1 MIASNSKSVNN
12 SMSLVQKKASTSK
25 NTTETKKRHPKKVT
39 TGDGSSSIKYINNS
53 DIVTQLGNALVRE
66 YLSRH
71 GCKKS
76 LSSLTETDEKELSE
90 NSKKVYNSRTELARS
105 LGILKQ
111 AQQNKNSKT
120 VYLSLL
126 EVIINAVLLDSTNH
140 NKDEKGNNKSSSNSI
155 SKEKEKTSHISKHK
169 EADKSNYP
177 YTSSSSSNGE
187 HQQQHSEHESRKVKV
202 VNPSSSS
209 SSNSHSSQLTS
220 GITISV
226 AKASP
231 AISSYSFPFSKNN
244 TTMLGNKPKLMNGN
258 NDIFDKNKNNI
269 NIINSSSS
277 ISNSN
282 SNNNNHNHNNNNSHS
297 ESNPIKKGN
306 HSHGNHSHSHD
317 IGRDTMFS
325 SPISFTTNG
334 DSNGFIKPKRNSN
347 PTVNHSMAVQEDDML
362 IEDIQLQD
370 FDMPINDITISNNRH
385 SSHGNSSGLNIWKNQ
400 GKPISNETSKDLLK
414 LVFGDTKENYQDSW
428 KGKRFIFNKNQN
440 VSYGLIQEKG
450 GPCGLISVVQAY
462 IILHLVF
469 KNTQYENVDEDML
482 HTFSEDEKED
492 ALINS
497 LADIIWKSGEWNNS
511 CTIVLPSPNSLSK
524 NLAEN
529 LILYK
534 VYSRDAC
541 RNFISQNLS
550 QIQTHS
556 FLLLLYST
564 ILSRG
569 IDNVRNDMDEP
580 NNTLIGMHGYCT
592 QDLVNLLITGKATSN
607 VHDNDIRLGDDNA
620 PDDECKILK
629 GIKTQPNIGHLSLFE
644 HYRSIIVGSYYK
656 NPKYPI
662 FIVCSE
668 SHYTVLFSL
677 DKDVVST
684 KRNIS
689 MFDLFYYD
697 QLSNQQEEIKLTLTL
712 LNDGYEG
719 GEDDN
724 NGDEIIDHHE
734 KLVPPLNLCIKT
746 KWKNVNIDWNNTDPL
761 L

>member
-1 MIASNSKSVNN
+1 MIASNSKNVNN
-12 SMSLVQKKASTSK
+12 SMSLAQKKSMTSK
-25 NTTETKKRHPKKVT
+25 NVVENKKRHPKKVAVGEGT
-39 TGDGSSSIKYINNS
+39 TSSVKYINNS

-76 LSSLTETDEKELSE
+76 LSALTEFDEKELSE
-90 NSKKVYNSRTELARS
+90 NSKKTYNSRTELARS
-105 LGILKQ
+105 LGILKH

-126 EVIINAVLLDSTNH
+126 EVAINAVLLDLVN
-140 NKDEKGNNKSSSNSI
+140 NPKDEKSNSKSNNNSN
-155 SKEKEKTSHISKHK
+155 SKEKEKNSHSSKHIDA
-169 EADKSNYP
+169 EKSNHP
-177 YTSSSSSNGE
+177 YTSSSSTNNE
-187 HQQQHSEHESRKVKV
+187 HHSEHENRKTKIL
-202 VNPSSSS
+202 
-209 SSNSHSSQLTS
+209 NSHSIQQSTAT
-220 GITISV
+220 TISV

-231 AISSYSFPFSKNN
+231 TASSYSFSLSKNS
-244 TTMLGNKPKLMNGN
+244 TILGNKTKLNDEDNDDYNKKSPN
-258 NDIFDKNKNNI
+258 NKK
-269 NIINSSSS
+269 SSHNYGSH
-277 ISNSN
+277 
-282 SNNNNHNHNNNNSHS
+282 NHNHN
-297 ESNPIKKGN
+297 
-306 HSHGNHSHSHD
+306 HD
-317 IGRDTMFS
+317 ADCDILFS
-325 SPISFTTNG
+325 SPVSISL
-334 DSNGFIKPKRNSN
+334 SNNNEISNFIKSKPKKNSN
-347 PTVNHSMAVQEDDML
+347 NMGSHISSDDDML
-362 IEDIQLQD
+362 IEDIQIQD
-370 FDMPINDITISNNRH
+370 IDIPINDISISNRH
-385 SSHGNSSGLNIWKNQ
+385 SLHGNNSNINIWKNQ
-400 GKPISNETSKDLLK
+400 GKPISMETSKDLLN
-414 LVFGDTKENYQDSW
+414 LVYGDTKENYHDSW
-428 KGKRFIFNKNQN
+428 RGKRFIFNKNQN
-440 VSYGLIQEKG
+440 ISYGLIQEKG

-469 KNTQYENVDEDML
+469 KNNQYENVDEEIL
-482 HTFSEDEKED
+482 HSFTDEEKED
-492 ALINS
+492 ALMNS
-497 LADIIWKSGEWNNS
+497 LADIIWKCGEWNNS

-541 RNFISQNLS
+541 YNFISQNLS
-550 QIQTHS
+550 QIQIHG

-629 GIKTQPNIGHLSLFE
+629 GIKSQPNIGHLSLFE

-684 KRNIS
+684 KRNINI
-689 MFDLFYYD
+689 FDLFYYD
-697 QLSNQQEEIKLTLTL
+697 QLSNQQDEIKLTITL
-712 LNDGYEG
+712 LKDGYS
-719 GEDDN
+719 DDN
-724 NGDEIIDHHE
+724 DNGEIIDHHK

-746 KWKNVNIDWNNTDPL
+746 KWKNVNIDWNDTEPL